1 MKFFRKISLISLII
15 SVGFIRDFIFVHVNY
30 QINHLYYHNY
40 DYQLPSLLSFF
51 NRFDYS
57 TLYYSKYLL
66 TILFI
71 LIYFLLARW
80 VVMEFIGEK
89 KYLQWVRFSYL
100 IVIFI
105 AAIALIVI
113 TSFSNFSTAYNT
125 TRKIIE
131 LVESPLIIMALLPLI
146 YIHKKQTYAKGQ

>member
-57 TLYYSKYLL
+57 TIYYSKYLL
-66 TILFI
+66 TIFFI
-71 LIYFLLARW
+71 LIYFLLAGW
-80 VVMEFIGEK
+80 AVMEFIGEK

-113 TSFSNFSTAYNT
+113 TSFSNFSTAYIT

-146 YIHKKQTYAKGQ
+146 YIHKKQNYAKGQ